1 MVLLKPSKSLTVIVY
16 TIELDDAQVEI
27 GQTEQ

>member
-1 MVLLKPSKSLTVIVY
+1 MVLLNPNKSLTVNIY

>member
-1 MVLLKPSKSLTVIVY
+1 MVLLNPNKSLTVNIY
-16 TIELDDAQVEI
+16 TIELDDTQVEI